1 MARAQAAG
9 RLVREQQFVMEIPAS
24 EKNPLWDTKEQ
35 ILVQGVIDA
44 FFEEA
49 DGLVLVDYK
58 TDYVPKGQEELLLKK
73 YQTQLD
79 YYRKALGRITG
90 KPVRETWIYSF
101 GLGKA
106 LAVPEDEN

>member
-1 MARAQAAG
+1 MCEGGKCLACLERGAC
-9 RLVREQQFVMEIPAS
+9 VFTHDDFHVIF
-24 EKNPLWDTKEQ
+24 EKIK
-35 ILVQGVIDA
+35 
-44 FFEEA
+44 EA

-58 TDYVPKGQEELLLKK
+58 TDYVQKGQEELLLKK